1 MVARAARSLESPRTI
16 GIACETRGTRRS
28 LRVSRRRFQL
38 STMLEFICGSRAIRS
53 ERKRSRFFAI
63 ELAPVCVLSRRRFR
77 LPLLSSRFVR
87 SILGRASRR
96 QGKKVYIYYMRLK
109 IFLEMLIVCNSQRG
123 KIISSILN
131 YIQSMYL
138 NYKSFCYFVTP
149 DKIVP
154 YLGPY

>member
-38 STMLEFICGSRAIRS
+38 STMLEFICSSRAIRKKTI
-53 ERKRSRFFAI
+53 EIFRYRACSR
-63 ELAPVCVLSRRRFR
+63 LRLSRRRFR